1 MGEVHY
7 MISEAAKRVDV
18 EAHVLRYWE
27 EELEIPIERTAMG
40 HRYYTEENIRL
51 FQCIKELKTQGLMLK
66 ELKEILP
73 EILKAKQELQEREKR
88 PENTNKNVKQENSVD
103 ARGEVLV
110 GVLDEHAEQIQQ
122 LFGKVV
128 RDAMNENNE
137 ILEEVLSRAVS
148 EKVMKE
154 MDYLMQTKERQEE
167 ERFQK
172 LDHLIR
178 QQQSMRKEASK
189 PAAVRR
195 LRRVFGTV

>member
-1 MGEVHY
+1 
-7 MISEAAKRVDV
+7 
-18 EAHVLRYWE
+18 
-27 EELEIPIERTAMG
+27 
-40 HRYYTEENIRL
+40 
-51 FQCIKELKTQGLMLK
+51 
-66 ELKEILP
+66 
-73 EILKAKQELQEREKR
+73 
-88 PENTNKNVKQENSVD
+88 
-103 ARGEVLV
+103 
-110 GVLDEHAEQIQQ
+110 
-122 LFGKVV
+122 
-128 RDAMNENNE
+128 MNENNE
-137 ILEEVLSRAVS
+137 ILEEVLSWAVS

>member
-27 EELEIPIERTAMG
+27 EELDIPIERTAMG
-40 HRYYTEENIRL
+40 HRYYTEENVRL

-88 PENTNKNVKQENSVD
+88 QENTNKNAKQEISMN
-103 ARGEVLV
+103 ARDEVLV

-172 LDHLIR
+172 LDQLIR
-178 QQQSMRKEASK
+178 QQQAMRKEASK
-189 PAAVRR
+189 PASVRR